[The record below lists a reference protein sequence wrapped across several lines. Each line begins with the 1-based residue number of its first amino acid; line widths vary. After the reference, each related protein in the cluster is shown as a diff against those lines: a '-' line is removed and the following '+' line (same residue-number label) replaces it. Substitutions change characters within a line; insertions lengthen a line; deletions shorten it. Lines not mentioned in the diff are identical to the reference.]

1 MPDVGVALRAEVRSR
16 AKGRCEYCLTP
27 ERVALVE
34 HEIDHIVAA
43 KHGGETRSE
52 NLALC
57 CAVCNRHKGTD
68 LASIDPETGEMQ
80 RLFDPRRD
88 QWHEHF
94 ELQGAEIAARTGV
107 GRVTVRLL
115 RLNRMERVR
124 EREIMVRAG
133 LFSL

>member
-1 MPDVGVALRAEVRSR
+1 LM
-16 AKGRCEYCLTP
+16 P

-34 HEIDHIVAA
+34 HEIDHIIAA
-43 KHGGETRSE
+43 KHGGATRSE

-57 CAVCNRHKGTD
+57 CAVCNKHKGTD
-68 LASIDPETGEMQ
+68 LASIDTETGEIQ

-88 QWHEHF
+88 LWHEHF
-94 ELQGAEIAARTGV
+94 ELRGAEIVARTGV

-124 EREIMVRAG
+124 GREIMLKAG
-133 LFSL
+133 QKEKLRG

>member
-1 MPDVGVALRAEVRSR
+1 M
-16 AKGRCEYCLTP
+16 P
-27 ERVALVE
+27 ERLALVN
-34 HEIDHIVAA
+34 
-43 KHGGETRSE
+43 K
-52 NLALC
+52 
-57 CAVCNRHKGTD
+57 HKGTD

-94 ELQGAEIAARTGV
+94 ELQGAEILARTGV

-124 EREIMVRAG
+124 EREIMVRGG